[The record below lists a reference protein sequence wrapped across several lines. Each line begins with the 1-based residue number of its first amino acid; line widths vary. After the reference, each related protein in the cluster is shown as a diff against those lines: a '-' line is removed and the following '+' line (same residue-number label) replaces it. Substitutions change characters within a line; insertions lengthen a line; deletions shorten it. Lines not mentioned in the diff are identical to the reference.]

1 LPDSALRRNRVMPWL
16 CSLVAGMAGL
26 GINQF
31 GLPIFGGTELILGG
45 WLPLLVTYAFGAL
58 PGTLAAAIAFGLTP
72 LAWGHPWGLL
82 CFGLEPLFVGW
93 LTPRLR
99 GRLRASA
106 VYWLCIGLPLVATGI
121 FVFSDFPFPSNWAI
135 VLKYPAN
142 SLLMIMV
149 AVPIYNSP
157 WSRRWLGTTSHEPA
171 LPLQRV
177 LFQRFGVIVALSI
190 AVLAIVVGRNFDQTL
205 RRVAEE
211 ALTRDAREAARD
223 IDNDLGDHRRALAL
237 AVRQTSAT
245 ATPEEIAQR
254 LETLRREF
262 SGFLTLLA
270 ADARGEIIA
279 AAPATST
286 TGEPLAQRGILISDR
301 RYFREPMRSGRP
313 FMSEVFQGRGFG
325 GDLIVAVSAP
335 VLDAQGKPALLLE
348 GSLKLRELLDIKP
361 PPGYL
366 RGRSLLLVDHTGRTV
381 AGNGVLA
388 HAALTDV
395 TKDPVVVAGSQ
406 VGERAY
412 TVDLASA
419 EHGRERY
426 VVARAI
432 MPGCDWQVYLTEPVW
447 KTQRL
452 IAAYYLATFVA
463 ASLAVGIALLLAR
476 VTAADVTGPLNQLV
490 ASIQALARQDTIA
503 PFPAEISSASRELA
517 ELGRAAHE
525 AAVLLSRAN
534 RELAVSLNEQNK
546 THQQLRQ
553 VLLHLDDKVRQRTE
567 QLEEARQQAESANRA
582 KSEFIASTSHEL
594 RTPLNVILGM
604 AEVLLE
610 RTLGELNPRQHES
623 VAAIEE
629 SGRHL
634 LSLINDILD
643 LSKIEAGK
651 LDLDI
656 QETDLRATAEASLR
670 FVRNAA
676 QRKQHTLDFDCPRD
690 LPLLAT
696 DPRRLKQILVN
707 LLSNAVKFTP
717 DGGRIRL
724 EVLPHPESG
733 EVHFRV
739 IDTGIGITPEQQT
752 RLFQPFQQIDG
763 ALNRRHGGTGL
774 GLVLARRMAELH
786 GGRIELES
794 VVGQGSCFS
803 VVLPMRTAPKRAAL
817 PPVLAP
823 GAAYVAPAGT
833 HVLIAE
839 DNDTNIL
846 IYQRSPIF
854 AACRFTIAR
863 NGQEAITAAL
873 ADRPDLILMDVQMPV
888 MDGLT
893 ATRSLRADPRTA
905 DIPIITVTALAM
917 SEDRTRCLEAGATS
931 YLSKPV
937 NLRELARHVA
947 EALTRP
953 VNP

>member
-1 LPDSALRRNRVMPWL
+1 
-16 CSLVAGMAGL
+16 MAGL

-31 GLPIFGGTELILGG
+31 GLPIFGGTELIFGG
-45 WLPLLVTYAFGAL
+45 WLPLLVTYAFGGL

-72 LAWGHPWGLL
+72 LSWGHPWGLL
-82 CFGLEPLFVGW
+82 CFGLEPLFVSW
-93 LTPRLR
+93 LMPRLR
-99 GRLRASA
+99 GRLRAST
-106 VYWLCIGLPLVATGI
+106 VYWLFVGIPMVAVGV
-121 FVFSDFPFPSNWAI
+121 FVLSDFPFPSNWAV

-142 SLLMIMV
+142 SLLMIMI
-149 AVPIYNSP
+149 AVPVYHSP
-157 WSRRWLGTTSHEPA
+157 WSRRWLGTISNEPA

-205 RRVAEE
+205 RNVAET
-211 ALTRDAREAARD
+211 ALSRDAKEAARD
-223 IDNDLGDHRRALAL
+223 IGNDLTDHRRALSL
-237 AVRQTSAT
+237 AVRQTSAN
-245 ATPEEIAQR
+245 ATPEELAQR
-254 LETLRREF
+254 LETLRGEF
-262 SGFLTLLA
+262 GGFLTLLA
-270 ADARGEIIA
+270 ADTRGEIIA
-279 AAPATST
+279 AAPATSAS
-286 TGEPLAQRGILISDR
+286 GEPLAHRGIFITDR
-301 RYFREPMRSGRP
+301 PYFHEPMTNGRP

-335 VLDAQGKPALLLE
+335 VLDAHGQPALLLE
-348 GSLKLRELLDIKP
+348 GSLKLSELLEFKP

-366 RGRSLLLVDHTGRTV
+366 RGRSLLLLDHTGRAV
-381 AGNGVLA
+381 AGSGVLA
-388 HAALTDV
+388 HAALTDL
-395 TKDPVVVAGSQ
+395 TNDPVVVAGRRA
-406 VGERAY
+406 GEHAY
-412 TVDLASA
+412 AVDLASS

-426 VVARAI
+426 VVARAVV
-432 MPGCDWQVYLTEPVW
+432 PGCNWQVYLTEPIW
-447 KTQRL
+447 STQRL

-463 ASLAVGIALLLAR
+463 AGVAVGIALLLAR
-476 VTAADVTGPLNQLV
+476 ITAADVTGPLNRLV
-490 ASIQALARQDTIA
+490 VSIQALARQETVA
-503 PFPAEISSASRELA
+503 PFPTENLSASRELA
-517 ELGRAAHE
+517 ELGLAAHE
-525 AAVLLSRAN
+525 AALLLSRAN
-534 RELAVSLNEQNK
+534 RELAVSLDEQSK

-610 RTLGELNPRQHES
+610 RTLGDLNPRQHES

-651 LDLDI
+651 LELDI
-656 QETDLRATAEASLR
+656 QETEVRSTCEASLR

-676 QRKQHTLDFDCPRD
+676 QRKNHTLEFSCPAD
-690 LPLLAT
+690 LAPIAA

-717 DGGRIRL
+717 DGGRVRF
-724 EVLPHPESG
+724 EVVPQTDPA

-739 IDTGIGITPEQQT
+739 IDTGIGITPEQQA

-786 GGRIELES
+786 GGRITLES
-794 VVGQGSCFS
+794 VAGKGSCFS
-803 VVLPMRTAPKRAAL
+803 VILPMRAVEKPVPRAPT
-817 PPVLAP
+817 LAP
-823 GAAYVAPAGT
+823 SPAYAAPAGT

-839 DNDTNIL
+839 DNDTNVL

-854 AACRFTIAR
+854 AACRFSFAR

-893 ATRSLRADPRTA
+893 ATRRLRADPRTA
-905 DIPIITVTALAM
+905 NIPIITVTALAM
-917 SEDRTRCLEAGATS
+917 TEDRTRCLEAGATS

-953 VNP
+953 AQS

>member
-1 LPDSALRRNRVMPWL
+1 MPRNRVMPWL

-31 GLPIFGGTELILGG
+31 GLPIFGGTELIFGG
-45 WLPLLVTYAFGAL
+45 WLPLLVTYAFGGL
-58 PGTLAAAIAFGLTP
+58 PGTLAAVIAFGLTP
-72 LAWGHPWGLL
+72 LSWGHPWGLL

-93 LTPRLR
+93 LTPLLR

-106 VYWLCIGLPLVATGI
+106 AYWLCVGIPLVAVGI
-121 FVFSDFPFPSNWAI
+121 FALSDFPFPSNWAI

-142 SLLMIMV
+142 SLLMIML
-149 AVPIYNSP
+149 AVPVYHSP
-157 WSRRWLGTTSHEPA
+157 WGRRWLGTISNEPA

-190 AVLAIVVGRNFDQTL
+190 AVLAIVVGRDFDQTL
-205 RRVAEE
+205 RRVAEA
-211 ALTRDAREAARD
+211 ALTRDAKEAARD
-223 IDNDLGDHRRALAL
+223 IANDLGAHQRALAL
-237 AVRQTSAT
+237 AVRQTGAN
-245 ATPEEIAQR
+245 AAPEEIAQR
-254 LETLRREF
+254 LETVRREF
-262 SGFLTLLA
+262 GGFLTLLA
-270 ADARGEIIA
+270 ADAHGEIIA
-279 AAPATST
+279 AAPATSA
-286 TGEPLAQRGILISDR
+286 TGEPIANRGVFIADR
-301 RYFREPMRSGRP
+301 AYFREPMASGRP

-325 GDLIVAVSAP
+325 GDLIVAVSEP
-335 VLDAQGKPALLLE
+335 VLDARGQPTLLLE
-348 GSLKLRELLDIKP
+348 GSLKLNALLDIKP

-366 RGRSLLLVDHTGRTV
+366 RGRSLLLLDRTGRAV
-381 AGNGVLA
+381 AGNGVLV
-388 HAALTDV
+388 HPALTDL
-395 TKDPVVVAGSQ
+395 TGDPVVQAGQ
-406 VGERAY
+406 RAGEAAY

-419 EHGRERY
+419 AHGRERY
-426 VVARAI
+426 VVAHAI
-432 MPGCDWQVYLTEPVW
+432 VPGCGWQVYLTEPIW
-447 KTQRL
+447 STQRL

-463 ASLAVGIALLLAR
+463 AGIAVGLALVLAR
-476 VTAADVTGPLNQLV
+476 ITAADVTGPLNRLV
-490 ASIQALARQDTIA
+490 TSIQALARQETAA
-503 PFPAEISSASRELA
+503 PFPLEISSASRELA
-517 ELGRAAHE
+517 ELGLAAHE
-525 AAVLLSRAN
+525 AALLLSRAN
-534 RELAVSLNEQNK
+534 RELAISLHEQSK

-604 AEVLLE
+604 SEVLLE

-634 LSLINDILD
+634 LALINDILD

-651 LDLDI
+651 LELDI
-656 QETDLRATAEASLR
+656 QETDVRGTCEASLR

-676 QRKQHTLDFDCPRD
+676 QRKQHTLEFACPAD
-690 LPLLAT
+690 LPPIAA
-696 DPRRLKQILVN
+696 DSRRLKQILVN

-717 DGGRIRL
+717 DGGRVRF
-724 EVLPHPESG
+724 EVVPHTAPA

-739 IDTGIGITPEQQT
+739 SDTGIGITPEQQA

-786 GGRIELES
+786 GGRITLES
-794 VVGQGSCFS
+794 AAGQGSCFS
-803 VVLPMRTAPKRAAL
+803 VILPMRAAERPAPRAPAL
-817 PPVLAP
+817 ASSP
-823 GAAYVAPAGT
+823 AYAAPAGT

-839 DNDTNIL
+839 DNDTNVL

-854 AACRFTIAR
+854 AACRFTLAR
-863 NGQEAITAAL
+863 NGEEAIAAAL
-873 ADRPDLILMDVQMPV
+873 ADRPDLILMDVQMPG

-893 ATRSLRADPRTA
+893 ATRRLRADPRTA

-917 SEDRTRCLEAGATS
+917 LEDRTRCLEAGATS

-947 EALTRP
+947 EALIRP
-953 VNP
+953 VKP